1 VKWSLLICGLIG
13 FGLNSSASETS
24 GSQSV
29 FDRGH
34 FHFVTFKC
42 ALDKQEGPESTAQ
55 SPPLNV
61 DDPGTPGCNQWEA
74 NLVADGDLS
83 SGQRNLELP
92 LLDLN
97 YGIGDNLQ
105 LKYEIPYVSQQ
116 ASGVKNSAIGESKVG
131 LKYMFYENEEA
142 DLQLAVY
149 PQLSFASPDNTAVDK
164 GISTPGKV
172 LTLPLL
178 YTQKIGENRLGNI
191 NLTANLG
198 YNLSTKSDITNFV
211 NAAIGIA
218 VPVHRKIAIMGE
230 ISSQQ
235 GTAKLE
241 FDSRQSLVKLNAGLI
256 ATVSR
261 TVLIFASAGR
271 SVYTSDQNPHSYVLA
286 GLRLSTKN
294 VQE

>member
-1 VKWSLLICGLIG
+1 MKWYLIIGLIG
-13 FGLNSSASETS
+13 FTLNSSASEVRE
-24 GSQSV
+24 SQSV
-29 FDRGH
+29 FDQRH
-34 FHFVTFKC
+34 FHLLTFKC
-42 ALDKQEGPESTAQ
+42 ALDKQDGPESTPQ
-55 SPPLNV
+55 SPPLDV
-61 DDPGTPGCNQWEA
+61 DDPGTPGCNQWEV

-116 ASGVKNSAIGESKVG
+116 SSGVKNSAVGETKVG

-149 PQLSFASPDNTAVDK
+149 PQLSFASPDQSAVGK
-164 GISTPGKV
+164 GISTPGKI

-178 YTQKIGENRLGNI
+178 YTQKLGENRIGNI

-198 YNLSTKSDITNFV
+198 YNLSTKSDVTNYV
-211 NAAIGIA
+211 SAALGIA
-218 VPVHRKIAIMGE
+218 VPVHRRIALMAE

-241 FDSRQSLVKLNAGLI
+241 FESRQSLVKVNAGFI

-271 SVYTSDQNPHSYVLA
+271 SVYTSDETPHSYVLA